1 LAWREKAIAGVG
13 NAQNAAPKKS
23 CSLIQTK
30 TTVAMPHCVA
40 KTATNRPRYARRR
53 QTLAAVGGRRT
64 YHLRQQTREKMH
76 ILDVESIRDHELV
89 AAAAEKLAA
98 AKTNL
103 EAGHRALTTALAL
116 LWHILLTSVIF
127 GIPESAFD

>member
-1 LAWREKAIAGVG
+1 
-13 NAQNAAPKKS
+13 
-23 CSLIQTK
+23 
-30 TTVAMPHCVA
+30 
-40 KTATNRPRYARRR
+40 
-53 QTLAAVGGRRT
+53 
-64 YHLRQQTREKMH
+64 MH